1 MTTFPWG
8 LTNFKIWASVALESM
23 FPIQTVDFKL
33 EDVEDEEVDEL
44 EDESDV
50 AILILICKRHQSHS
64 QELNQEIQDNS

>member
-1 MTTFPWG
+1 
-8 LTNFKIWASVALESM
+8 M

>member
-1 MTTFPWG
+1 
-8 LTNFKIWASVALESM
+8 M

-50 AILILICKRHQSHS
+50 AIFDSYLQKASISFSRT
-64 QELNQEIQDNS
+64 NQEIQDDNSY